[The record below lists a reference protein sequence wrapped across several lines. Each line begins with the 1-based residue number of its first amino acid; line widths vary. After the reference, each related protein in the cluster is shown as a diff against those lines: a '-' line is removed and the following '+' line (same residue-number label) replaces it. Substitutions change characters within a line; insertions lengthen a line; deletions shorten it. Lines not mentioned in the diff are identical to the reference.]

1 MASKNTKRYYRW
13 LEMRERF
20 HKRNW
25 KVGEL
30 ASEYNIS
37 RRLVRKILKK
47 PHLPNIARPNMLRE
61 LLPRLNALFGLEYD
75 KYENEH
81 SQMEAN

>member
-1 MASKNTKRYYRW
+1 
-13 LEMRERF
+13 MRERF

-47 PHLPNIARPNMLRE
+47 SHLPNIARPNMLRE
-61 LLPRLNALFGLEYD
+61 LLPALNALFGSD
-75 KYENEH
+75 FAKAEN
-81 SQMEAN
+81 N